1 MYFREV
7 SQPQFCT
14 VLEQSQ
20 KLLAML
26 AMGLLALG
34 SYSLWLVKEHI
45 AIKN

>member
-1 MYFREV
+1 
-7 SQPQFCT
+7 
-14 VLEQSQ
+14 
-20 KLLAML
+20 ML